1 MKPTVVPET
10 PEASKR
16 RRSAR
21 RSTIASSMAT
31 MAFMNQIAA
40 TPDSQ
45 DCCSADKKTF
55 IDESPFSRTE
65 TPVASL
71 SRRAA
76 QLGISESP
84 ESGKLLLKPATN
96 FHPVF
101 VKPKALRGRRLSRQD
116 SFEELAPATQDPG
129 GDLTPVSKVQAWLN
143 DEPVSPAPTK
153 G

>member
-1 MKPTVVPET
+1 
-10 PEASKR
+10 
-16 RRSAR
+16 
-21 RSTIASSMAT
+21 MAL
-31 MAFMNQIAA
+31 MNQIAA

-45 DCCSADKKTF
+45 DCSRSDKKTF
-55 IDESPFSRTE
+55 IDESPFSRNAD

-84 ESGKLLLKPATN
+84 MDGCVEKPAAN

-101 VKPKALRGRRLSRQD
+101 VKPKPLRGRRQSRQD

-129 GDLTPVSKVQAWLN
+129 ENLTPVSKVQAWLN
-143 DEPVSPAPTK
+143 DEQNHDSPVLAK